1 MKRNLI
7 LLLLFVGI
15 FTLSSCASTIRVDDD
30 FVQHNLSP
38 SPAESAEPAV
48 DITPEES
55 TSEPTPK
62 APVDKPSGLVLNP
75 DRVETVV
82 PYQSDTE
89 PDMPVIDEPEITPEP
104 VEDPE
109 ETSYVPE
116 TTPRDIEPLS
126 DASKGLKTAL
136 SKCGRTTTDG
146 INFVA
151 YAPVTDAQGG
161 ITIIHIVSNINEGTQ
176 KVYSYYESENDYKA
190 AKVSA
195 SEGSYDDATR
205 MILKSVGGVMPITD
219 PEAVSYVVFDGYE
232 IWR

>member
-1 MKRNLI
+1 MKRKLI
-7 LLLLFVGI
+7 IFALFIIVL
-15 FTLSSCASTIRVDDD
+15 TLSSCAATVRLDDD
-30 FVQHNLSP
+30 FVQHNLNP
-38 SPAESAEPAV
+38 SSTESIKQTV
-48 DITPEES
+48 DITPEE
-55 TSEPTPK
+55 TTTEPTPK

-75 DRVETVV
+75 DRVEKVT
-82 PYQSDTE
+82 PYQPDTE
-89 PDMPVIDEPEITPEP
+89 PVIDVEPSTEPQEPDETTETPESP
-104 VEDPE
+104 
-109 ETSYVPE
+109 T
-116 TTPRDIEPLS
+116 RDTEPLS

-190 AKVSA
+190 AKISA

-205 MILKSVGGVMPITD
+205 MILKSVSGVMPITD